1 VIAVPGANHFG
12 WSLHAGTGLVAGFV
26 ERNGEGF
33 ARGAPLLRKR
43 GRVSRYVILGNW
55 DIGVSAVK
63 CT

>member
-1 VIAVPGANHFG
+1 
-12 WSLHAGTGLVAGFV
+12 LVAGFV